1 MLSLLHQ
8 FGSEIVNDNRELN
21 SLEMSLLYKKLPDEV
36 KDIAVNPYLSIEI
49 MRQELMFEYL
59 ILIKTSDDQNLL
71 IPLDLILLDP
81 YLESDDIVTGIMI
94 LYNNIFKFI

>member
-1 MLSLLHQ
+1 MLSLA
-8 FGSEIVNDNRELN
+8 SSIRVAEIVNDNKELN

-36 KDIAVNPYLSIEI
+36 KDIAVIPIYQLKI

-71 IPLDLILLDP
+71 IPLNLILL
-81 YLESDDIVTGIMI
+81 
-94 LYNNIFKFI
+94 